1 MYLETNSAI
10 MQEYSLW
17 DVTPCSLVE
26 FIEVLEFP
34 GACIFRVEEINV
46 GQTS

>member
-1 MYLETNSAI
+1 MYLETNFAI

-26 FIEVLEFP
+26 FIEV
-34 GACIFRVEEINV
+34 AYIHRVEEINL
-46 GQTS
+46 GQTG